1 MAESN
6 RASLPNPNEQPLEC
20 SVRRAIDELFSC
32 VSLGHQA
39 MHYYRYGR
47 RKDCQVKRE
56 NLKFCLK
63 VNLKPEAEKQRLLGE
78 REQTK
83 ETTLA
88 SQPNCLDVWTLRT
101 EPLPNFPFS
110 NPATVAPDDSTQ
122 PPANSATG
130 SPTSDREQSSIE
142 AEQ

>member
-1 MAESN
+1 MAETN
-6 RASLPNPNEQPLEC
+6 AASLPNPTEQPLEC

-47 RKDCQVKRE
+47 RKDCRVKRE

-63 VNLKPEAEKQRLLGE
+63 VNLKPEAEKQRLLRE

-101 EPLPNFPFS
+101 EPLPNFPPS
-110 NPATVAPDDSTQ
+110 SPASVAPDDSAQ
-122 PPANSATG
+122 PSANPAPNSTAHA
-130 SPTSDREQSSIE
+130 RE
-142 AEQ
+142 